1 MITDELKGK
10 IATIVKGRLM
20 SIETL
25 AWNRQYDWS
34 QREHII
40 TEHLGYIIKDIIPI
54 LPNADAAYEKGKTES
69 ELKFNPDYLDFQK
82 GVGVGRM
89 MERVKIST
97 DLISRADAGLDAL
110 PKVYSEFWKGY
121 WQGRKEAGQSLKESK

>member
-1 MITDELKGK
+1 MLTPMEIGDLLDLEKE
-10 IATIVKGRLM
+10 ATYPCSDGSTISCISVDAL
-20 SIETL
+20 
-25 AWNRQYDWS
+25 
-34 QREHII
+34 
-40 TEHLGYIIKDIIPI
+40 
-54 LPNADAAYEKGKTES
+54 ADAAFEKGKTES

>member
-54 LPNADAAYEKGKTES
+54 LPNADAAYEKGKTE
-69 ELKFNPDYLDFQK
+69 ERERILQYLGNDRGWGLVRKLGALKL
-82 GVGVGRM
+82 
-89 MERVKIST
+89 
-97 DLISRADAGLDAL
+97 
-110 PKVYSEFWKGY
+110 
-121 WQGRKEAGQSLKESK
+121 EALKESK